1 MPIDADMVSE
11 DENDDLNHQGGGEK
25 MASSNNDMAI
35 SLADDYKNDEIEVIE
50 EVSPIEKQ
58 PTGDGVPSQ
67 VNLHQND
74 SRGNKNSPS
83 QESGKRKLP
92 PSFENDED
100 RLRNEDALYQQAKRG
115 NPQNPGTGEVI
126 DLLDGGDDNSGI
138 EGSDE
143 KQKDIHTSVPN
154 IVGSLEGCDQMV
166 NLGLTN
172 ESSLPFKNAYAQP
185 EGSDENDEENDISS
199 IVQSVAESPLNLG
212 PTNESSLPSENSFTQ
227 PEGTDEIRNENNIN
241 SIVQHD
247 VGSPL
252 NLGLTTESSLLSK
265 NAYTQAEGKKIQ
277 NAMEKQK
284 QNHEENIE
292 AKYYTLAQ
300 SSSDDDSEASQW
312 NLAEHKE
319 PTCEFTGSKFSTR
332 SSNRAA
338 DVQRKDSEEMVI
350 DSNEDKTH
358 DSTKKSTRR
367 TARVQ
372 RRKAPPPLTN
382 REAIEQNILGILEK
396 IHLKKKAKNRSILER
411 ALLQHKSY
419 NQQISST
426 RSITPR
432 IPATSTKTKYM
443 NHKTSLPVST
453 DCHSTIVNSSLT
465 VISTVDDQKVKEEIK
480 RKELH
485 DKALDLSLMPYEY
498 KNLQEHF
505 AEVLD
510 SLPVDQRYHPE
521 VHECVS
527 QLLYIPIENTK
538 SKVEVPERFKE
549 AVINDIHSGGSPSK
563 LKDPDENKEN
573 YESIMKSFRDFCVQ
587 CKTFDCQFHITSY
600 PDAGTQACV
609 AVQYDNRALR
619 ASQRESDP
627 NDPFS
632 SLIRGSDNKFV
643 FVDANSEC
651 FENPTSMDI
660 MRSNERTKYAEK
672 STINFNDGDILCAFC
687 KFPCCDQEKLSK
699 HLGRYHQDTYYCRE
713 IGSNIG
719 SKITAVVRRE
729 GTIKPKR
736 EYFHSRSLIPIE
748 SGHFDRDSDDESNY
762 SWFQDF
768 RREMLEDL
776 MDVTEKEKRIQNMW
790 NRFIGCSPIV
800 IADRDIPK
808 RCFYFVQKFLT
819 ELQELEWELYQL
831 LITFWERHLLTVI
844 HVEKLIHLFHIKR
857 DTEDSNQEEEREDW
871 LLTPRKKIIFS
882 RLYLIFQSLGDDAIS
897 RFCESLRRDVTGIG
911 NIENTPMLPKRLW
924 PKLTR
929 NRSIKRAMRKRAE
942 DVSRPFFSPCY
953 HAGRCSLENG
963 CTCIEN
969 NNVCTKHCVWG
980 EFGENFFPGC
990 MCTSDCS
997 AAKHCPC
1004 RDANRECDPDIC
1016 RCNANTDGCRKTCG
1030 CSNMNVSL
1038 AKRTSLLIGRSQVKG
1053 AGLGLFTEKALKKGD
1068 YIDEYIGEFLKCEY
1082 QEGRS
1087 EEYYFDHSD
1096 DYIMDA
1102 THQGNKTR
1110 FLNHSLTPNIE
1121 ASHRFVNG
1129 EKRVAFYAKQD
1140 IPAQTELFYSYG
1152 KSYNKIWRSKG
1163 LPHLCVD
1170 NDDDGYLD

>member
-1 MPIDADMVSE
+1 MTNFNMPIDVDMVGE
-11 DENDDLNHQGGGEK
+11 DENDAVNHQAGGEK
-25 MASSNNDMAI
+25 MASSSNNMTID
-35 SLADDYKNDEIEVIE
+35 LVDDDKDVVIEVVE
-50 EVSPIEKQ
+50 EPSPTQKQ
-58 PTGDGVPSQ
+58 PTGDGVPPQ
-67 VNLHQND
+67 VNLHEND

-83 QESGKRKLP
+83 HESGKRKLP
-92 PSFENDED
+92 PSFDNDDD
-100 RLRNEDALYQQAKRG
+100 RLGNEDTRCQQAKRG
-115 NPQNPGTGEVI
+115 NPQHPGTGEVI
-126 DLLDGGDDNSGI
+126 DLLDGGDDNSGSK
-138 EGSDE
+138 ESDE
-143 KQKDIHTSVPN
+143 KQKENGINTSVPN
-154 IVGSLEGCDQMV
+154 VVGSPDGCNQMLY
-166 NLGLTN
+166 LGLTN
-172 ESSLPFKNAYAQP
+172 ESSLP
-185 EGSDENDEENDISS
+185 
-199 IVQSVAESPLNLG
+199 
-212 PTNESSLPSENSFTQ
+212 SLPSENAFTQ
-227 PEGTDEIRNENNIN
+227 PEESDEKQKENDIN
-241 SIVQHD
+241 SIV
-247 VGSPL
+247 
-252 NLGLTTESSLLSK
+252 
-265 NAYTQAEGKKIQ
+265 Q

-284 QNHEENIE
+284 QNHEENME
-292 AKYYTLAQ
+292 SKYSSLAQ
-300 SSSDDDSEASQW
+300 SSSDDDSEASHW
-312 NLAEHKE
+312 NLAQHKE
-319 PTCEFTGSKFSTR
+319 STCDFTGNKFATR
-332 SSNRAA
+332 SSNRTANF
-338 DVQRKDSEEMVI
+338 QRKDSKPMII
-350 DSNEDKTH
+350 DKIDNIEDKIH
-358 DSTKKSTRR
+358 DSTK
-367 TARVQ
+367 Q

-382 REAIEQNILGILEK
+382 RDAIEQNIIDISKK
-396 IHLKKKAKNRSILER
+396 IHLKKKAENRSILER

-432 IPATSTKTKYM
+432 ISATSTKLKYM
-443 NHKTSLPVST
+443 DNKNSYPAST

-465 VISTVDDQKVKEEIK
+465 VISTFGDEKVKEEIK

-485 DKALDLSLMPYEY
+485 DKAVDLSLMPYEY
-498 KNLQEHF
+498 KELQERF
-505 AEVLD
+505 AKILD

-527 QLLYIPIENTK
+527 QLLYIPIKNTK
-538 SKVEVPERFKE
+538 SKVEVPDRFKE
-549 AVINDIHSGGSPSK
+549 APMNDVHSGGPPSK
-563 LKDPDENKEN
+563 LKDPDENDEN
-573 YESIMKSFRDFCVQ
+573 YESVMKSFRDFCVQ

-609 AVQYDNRALR
+609 AVHYDNRALR

-632 SLIRGSDNKFV
+632 SLVPGTENKFV
-643 FVDANSEC
+643 FVDANSEY
-651 FENPTSMDI
+651 FEYPKSMDI
-660 MRSNERTKYAEK
+660 TRSNERTKCVGK
-672 STINFNDGDILCAFC
+672 STINFNDNDIPCPFC
-687 KFPCCDQEKLSK
+687 KFCCCDQEKLSK

-719 SKITAVVRRE
+719 LSVVRRK
-729 GTIKPKR
+729 GTIKPQR

-768 RREMLEDL
+768 RRDMLEDL
-776 MDVTEKEKRIQNMW
+776 IDVTEKEKRIQSMW
-790 NRFIGCSPIV
+790 NRFIGCSPII
-800 IADRDIPK
+800 IADRDIPR
-808 RCFYFVQKFLT
+808 RCFYFVQKNLL

-831 LITFWERHLLTVI
+831 LITFWERHLLTVL
-844 HVEKLIHLFHIKR
+844 HVEKLIHLHHIKR
-857 DTEDSNQEEEREDW
+857 DTKDSNQEEEDFV
-871 LLTPRKKIIFS
+871 LTPRKKIIFS
-882 RLYLIFQSLGDDAIS
+882 RLYLIFQSLGEDAIS

-911 NIENTPMLPKRLW
+911 NIESTPMLPKHLW

-929 NRSIKRAMRKRAE
+929 NRSINQAMRKRAE
-942 DVSRPFFSPCY
+942 DISRPFFHPCY

-990 MCTSDCS
+990 MCTADCS
-997 AAKHCPC
+997 VAKQCPC
-1004 RDANRECDPDIC
+1004 RDANQECDPDIC

-1053 AGLGLFTEKALKKGD
+1053 AGLGLFTENALMKGD
-1068 YIDEYIGEFLKCEY
+1068 YIDEYIGEFIKCEY

-1110 FLNHSLTPNIE
+1110 YLNHSLTPNIE

-1140 IPAQTELFYSYG
+1140 IPSQTE
-1152 KSYNKIWRSKG
+1152 
-1163 LPHLCVD
+1163 V
-1170 NDDDGYLD
+1170 